1 MSRRLSSYML
11 LFFFFFITL
20 ISTATAAPLN
30 SGGIDSFV
38 PSCAAQCFDSFL
50 NISYAD
56 RPPRTLSALC
66 PRLGANGFTIGEAAV
81 QCLVAERAAGACSRQ
96 VASDAVI
103 DRAFFMCFGQPGAI
117 SPTHSVITA
126 TLAVPITGTGPITFP
141 PASTTRSTTIPTAIP
156 RQSRSSVSLPSTLV
170 TDPTSLSS
178 LRPSATRSTSV
189 PATKSAS
196 RTRQTSSGP
205 SKSSTTSPPEILT
218 TDPVAPTFTVTS
230 TSATESSTS
239 TDVPDGAL
247 GGQGKEEASKPLS
260 TGQIAGIAIGCIA
273 GVGLMGFGI
282 AVFCRCL
289 RRRSR
294 FGRKWRK
301 GGRPLRDS
309 GSFGT
314 EKGPNG
320 GGGGGGGGTDSWIT
334 NQLRAPLEPVPTPTK
349 SWYNR
354 ASWRPSAIGLAIS
367 PSHTRDVTRAPTP
380 TSARPVSKLLPAK
393 PVMDRGPPKLEVSL
407 PSRDGDSHF
416 GAAAM
421 MGAAAGAASGAAMSG
436 AIAASSKP
444 SSQPKAQQKPQPL
457 PPSQI
462 HPALREPAPAEPSIR
477 PRNLTPQSK
486 PQSPLPLKLLI
497 PKTGNFKPFVPVV
510 TRHDSSTTE
519 FEEDGRTSVSPV
531 GQVWRPPSD
540 DPQSAAPY
548 YVADR
553 SGNWR
558 LGDPA
563 RAQEIAELEASI
575 SPLTAAPKSAAPK
588 LVAGLGLATEAAGAL
603 ALVKAASQRRDNNNN
618 NRAVEASKAARQ
630 NRQSALGINMAP
642 EKTIRAVEPSLSSD
656 EDIQEQDQQDQQ
668 PYAPRPLFNNNF
680 PRRSS
685 THRRS
690 STRSLTRPRI
700 TSTDSGVTTISTSTD
715 DTDLRSPPPVEQPG
729 SLSPVVES
737 PQALRPREGRSPTQY
752 PKIPASLQ
760 VAVPPPP
767 AGAGNVTAAAK
778 GDRPAQPSPSFGAP
792 LAAGTMSSAGG
803 NMPRQ
808 QQQQQQQGKKL
819 VSPRMIQ
826 QAPDAIRTGSPMM
839 RSESAPFR
847 PDNNKR
853 YMQPP
858 RSNTL
863 PQQQPQQGIPSSQP
877 STTAPRAYPP
887 QQQQQQRYPAQRPP
901 SSNNYSMP
909 YRLPPHPT
917 AYRPNIDSS
926 GYPYQTRL
934 PDLSQAPSTTYNMP
948 YPPQT
953 NRYPHHHP
961 RNHQPPFSQ
970 QQQPSG
976 RPIPQQQPPSQRPQ
990 PQAQAQRQQ
999 PQQLQLQQRRQQQQ
1013 QQQQNLSIQPSSSN
1027 QTSLPHPLLT
1037 TTSATSTSTSTSTSS
1052 SSLLAKRLGP
1062 SRAANLT
1069 IPVPQSASSSIY
1081 STTTT
1086 TATANN
1092 NNINSANSAAASRSK
1107 WLRHN
1112 SIPFPAAPGE
1122 QQQQQQ
1128 QATQTQSPKRFPPPP
1143 QEPAELPATPV
1154 WKPRLT
1160 PTRRGDDL
1168 FLIAQ

>member
-1 MSRRLSSYML
+1 MFLDRMSRRLSSYML
-11 LFFFFFITL
+11 LLFFITL

-50 NISYAD
+50 KISYAD
-56 RPPRTLSALC
+56 RPPRTLAALC

-81 QCLVAERAAGACSRQ
+81 QCLVAERAAGACSKGD
-96 VASDAVI
+96 ASDAVI

-141 PASTTRSTTIPTAIP
+141 PASKTRSTTIPTAIP
-156 RQSRSSVSLPSTLV
+156 RQSQSSLSLPPTLV

-178 LRPSATRSTSV
+178 LRPSETRSTSV
-189 PATKSAS
+189 PTTKSAS
-196 RTRQTSSGP
+196 RTRQTSSSG
-205 SKSSTTSPPEILT
+205 SSTSSTTSAREILT
-218 TDPVAPTFTVTS
+218 TDPVAPTFTFTS
-230 TSATESSTS
+230 TSATETSTS
-239 TDVPDGAL
+239 TDVPDDVS
-247 GGQGKEEASKPLS
+247 GGQGKKDSSISLS
-260 TGQIAGIAIGCIA
+260 TGQIAGIAIGSIA
-273 GVGLMGFGI
+273 GVGLIGFGI

-314 EKGPNG
+314 EKGPH

-334 NQLRAPLEPVPTPTK
+334 NQLRAPLNPGPVPTPTR

-380 TSARPVSKLLPAK
+380 TSARPLSKLLPAK

-416 GAAAM
+416 GAATI

-436 AIAASSKP
+436 AIPASSSQKP
-444 SSQPKAQQKPQPL
+444 TQPKAEQQHQKPQPL

-462 HPALREPAPAEPSIR
+462 HPALREPATAQPSIIR
-477 PRNLTPQSK
+477 PRNLTPPQSK
-486 PQSPLPLKLLI
+486 QPQSPLPLKLLI

-519 FEEDGRTSVSPV
+519 FEEDGRISVSPV

-540 DPQSAAPY
+540 DPPSAAAPY

-563 RAQEIAELEASI
+563 RAKEIAELEASV
-575 SPLTAAPKSAAPK
+575 SPLTAAPRSAAPK

-603 ALVKAASQRRDNNNN
+603 ALVKAASQRRDND
-618 NRAVEASKAARQ
+618 RAAEAAKASRQQ

-656 EDIQEQDQQDQQ
+656 EEIQEREREQQ
-668 PYAPRPLFNNNF
+668 PYAPRPLFSGVSNNNNNSNF

-685 THRRS
+685 THRLS

-715 DTDLRSPPPVEQPG
+715 DTDLRSPHPPPEQPG

-760 VAVPPPP
+760 VTVPAPPPS
-767 AGAGNVTAAAK
+767 AGNA
-778 GDRPAQPSPSFGAP
+778 RPAQASPSFGAP
-792 LAAGTMSSAGG
+792 LAAGTMSSADG

-808 QQQQQQQGKKL
+808 QQQQGRKL
-819 VSPRMIQ
+819 ISPRLAQ

-847 PDNNKR
+847 PDNSNNNRR
-853 YMQPP
+853 YVQPP

-863 PQQQPQQGIPSSQP
+863 PQQQQDIPSS
-877 STTAPRAYPP
+877 SRAAPRTYPP
-887 QQQQQQRYPAQRPP
+887 QQQQRQPAQFSQRPP
-901 SSNNYSMP
+901 SSNNYSKP

-917 AYRPNIDSS
+917 AYRPSIDSS

-934 PDLSQAPSTTYNMP
+934 SDLNPQTPSTYNLP

-961 RNHQPPFSQ
+961 RNHQPPFTQ
-970 QQQPSG
+970 QQ
-976 RPIPQQQPPSQRPQ
+976 QRPQ
-990 PQAQAQRQQ
+990 PQPQPQRQ
-999 PQQLQLQQRRQQQQ
+999 QLQQRRQQQQ
-1013 QQQQNLSIQPSSSN
+1013 QQQPQPQQNLSIQPSSTN
-1027 QTSLPHPLLT
+1027 PPLQPPLLT
-1037 TTSATSTSTSTSTSS
+1037 TTSATSSSSASTSS

-1062 SRAANLT
+1062 SRAANLS

-1081 STTTT
+1081 STATT
-1086 TATANN
+1086 TAANNNNNN
-1092 NNINSANSAAASRSK
+1092 NNINSAGSNNNNPSARSK

-1112 SIPFPAAPGE
+1112 SIPFPAASAAQPGE
-1122 QQQQQQ
+1122 QQ
-1128 QATQTQSPKRFPPPP
+1128 TQGRVVDSPKKFPPPP